1 MGLLYILEDLRLPV
15 LNEIMLAIT
24 TLGEETAFLVIA
36 LILFWCVD
44 KYWGYYT
51 LSVGFVGVLAN
62 QFLKLWF
69 RIPRPWILDEN
80 FTILEQARAEAT
92 GYSFPSGHTQSAV
105 GTFGSIAYVSKNRKL
120 RTVCI
125 AIGALVAFSRMYIGV
140 HTPLDVF
147 VSIAIALVLIFL
159 LYPVIFGNSRKNMP
173 ILLCIMLML
182 AVGYLCFVE
191 LYPFPA
197 DIDAENYQHGVE
209 NAYTLFGALL
219 GMLVVYFAD
228 EKRLHFVTNA
238 VWWAQVFKVVIGL
251 LLVLAVKAGTK
262 PVLNMLLGAHIGRM
276 VRYFLVVITAGI
288 LWPLT
293 FGWFS
298 KLGCK
303 E

>member
-44 KYWGYYT
+44 KYLGYYT

-105 GTFGSIAYVSKNRKL
+105 GTFGSIAYVTKNRKL

-125 AIGALVAFSRMYIGV
+125 AIGVLVAFSRMYIGV

-147 VSIAIALVLIFL
+147 ISIAIALVLIFL

-173 ILLCIMLML
+173 ILLCIMLVL

-298 KLGCK
+298 KLGSK